1 MDRMLPDGRRLG
13 AHLPLGSGMVRAV
26 ERAHEIG
33 ADTIQIF
40 TDNPAAWHRRTG
52 PPREIDAFRERLD
65 ALGIGP
71 VAIHAPYL
79 VNLAGP
85 DEEIFEK
92 SIDLLAGELAGASTF
107 RGRYVNVHIGS
118 HRGTGVEVGI
128 SRLADGVARTLAT
141 ADSRRASIDAE
152 VTTEAA
158 TDDLSTTDDPS
169 TTDVTAA
176 TDDPST
182 TDATAATDDRPILVL
197 ENSAGS
203 GYGLGVDVQEL
214 GAIADAIRAQ
224 GVPDER
230 IGFCLDTAHAW
241 AAGIDLSAPGGV
253 DSFLEAF
260 DRRIALERLVMVHLN
275 DSRVELGARHD
286 RHEHI
291 GAGRIGPVGLGHLL
305 RHPRLAHVTFYLET
319 PGMDVGYDAV
329 NVARARAIAAGQPL
343 DVLPP
348 EAFDLTSDPGS
359 RNGPA

>member
-1 MDRMLPDGRRLG
+1 
-13 AHLPLGSGMVRAV
+13 MVRAV
-26 ERAHEIG
+26 ERAYEIG

-52 PPREIDAFRERLD
+52 PPREIDAFRDRLD

-85 DEEIFEK
+85 DEEIFGK

-118 HRGTGVEVGI
+118 HRGTGVEVGT

-141 ADSRRASIDAE
+141 ADSRRAPTD
-152 VTTEAA
+152 VTA
-158 TDDLSTTDDPS
+158 TTDDPS
-169 TTDVTAA
+169 TTDV
-176 TDDPST
+176 
-182 TDATAATDDRPILVL
+182 TAATDDRPILVL

-260 DRRIALERLVMVHLN
+260 DRRLALERLVMVHLN

-343 DVLPP
+343 DALPP